1 MTVSLYNRQRKETI
15 DTGRLRRSLK
25 RLLQKLERPDA
36 EVSVLVVDDERI
48 QQINR
53 DYLDRDRPTNV
64 ISFAMTEGEGGE
76 INPELLGDI
85 IISAETAA
93 RDAATGG
100 LQLMEE
106 MEFLLIHG
114 LLHLLGYNHE
124 NANQDETDR
133 MKSKERELFY
143 LLRRSYLE

>member
-1 MTVSLYNRQRKETI
+1 MTVSLCNRQRKEPI

-25 RLLQKLERPDA
+25 RLLKKLERPDA

-64 ISFAMTEGEGGE
+64 ISFAMAEGEGGE

-93 RDAATGG
+93 RDAAAGG

-124 NANQDETDR
+124 NTSPDETER

-143 LLRRSYLE
+143 LLRRCYLD

>member
-1 MTVSLYNRQRKETI
+1 MTVSLHNRQHKEPI

-25 RLLQKLERPDA
+25 RLLKKLERSAA
-36 EVSVLVVDDERI
+36 EVSVLVVDDEQI

-124 NANQDETDR
+124 NTSPDETER

-143 LLRRSYLE
+143 LLRRCYLD

>member
-1 MTVSLYNRQRKETI
+1 VTVSLQNKQKKETI

-25 RLLQKLERPDA
+25 RILKELKRENS
-36 EVSVLVVDDERI
+36 EVTVLIVDDEQI
-48 QQINR
+48 QAINR

-64 ISFAMTEGEGGE
+64 ISFAMTEGVGG
-76 INPELLGDI
+76 NLHPEVLGDI

-93 RDAATGG
+93 RDAITGG
-100 LQLMEE
+100 LPLMDE

-124 NANQDETDR
+124 KTSQEAAER
-133 MKSKERELFY
+133 MKRKEQALFF
-143 LLRRSYLE
+143 LLRHYPLD

>member
-1 MTVSLYNRQRKETI
+1 MTVSLYNRQKKERI

-25 RLLQKLERPDA
+25 RLLRKLERPDA

-64 ISFAMTEGEGGE
+64 ISFSMNEGEGGE

-93 RDAATGG
+93 RDAAIGG
-100 LQLMEE
+100 LDLMEE

-124 NANQDETDR
+124 NTTQEETDR
-133 MKSKERELFY
+133 MKRREQELFY
-143 LLRRSYLE
+143 LLRGCFLE